1 MIQLVFVAIYF
12 LALVGVL
19 IVVLVALWRAM
30 RAHESIAE
38 SMKIIAEAQST
49 QVLAERV
56 GNKSQA

>member
-1 MIQLVFVAIYF
+1 MIQLMFIAVYF
-12 LALVGVL
+12 LAVVGFM

-49 QVLAERV
+49 KVLAERM

>member
-1 MIQLVFVAIYF
+1 MIQLMFLAVYF
-12 LALVGVL
+12 LAVVGVL
-19 IVVLVALWRAM
+19 IFSLVVFWRAM

>member
-1 MIQLVFVAIYF
+1 MIQLLFIAVYF
-12 LALVGVL
+12 LAVVGVM

-49 QVLAERV
+49 KVLAERA
-56 GNKSQA
+56 GNESQA